1 MDFEA
6 RARDAG
12 VDLDIALAAVGSY
25 EFAIPVRNLLI
36 VAGSIAWDG
45 ARAAYPG
52 RLGDDLDIS
61 AGQRSA
67 RGAGATILASVH
79 QTLGSLNRVSR
90 LVRLTGYVR
99 SAPDFGDQPQVMNG
113 ASDLMLEVFGD
124 AGRHARSAI
133 GLPELPLGASVEIDS
148 IFHLAG

>member
-1 MDFEA
+1 MRRI
-6 RARDAG
+6 RAGWAT
-12 VDLDIALAAVGSY
+12 ISMSPSAS
-25 EFAIPVRNLLI
+25 
-36 VAGSIAWDG
+36 
-45 ARAAYPG
+45 RAP
-52 RLGDDLDIS
+52 
-61 AGQRSA
+61 

-79 QTLGSLNRVSR
+79 QTLGSLNRVAR

-99 SAPDFGDQPQVMNG
+99 SAPDFGNQPQVMNG

-148 IFHLAG
+148 LFHIAR